1 MLKVYDGYFDLSC
14 YKICFPFDEDIYEE
28 EKAKFGEEYAD
39 LHKLAWEE
47 GVFIDVI
54 YYLNSPHWEVEV
66 YMMNN
71 QNDEV
76 VKICEPELEDMVYE
90 LADDLDKEEV
100 GKKIVDKLEGIS
112 ARGEMIQYL
121 REVIEGR
128 IY

>member
-14 YKICFPFDEDIYEE
+14 FKICFPFDEDIYEE
-28 EKAKFGEEYAD
+28 EKAKFGEEYAE
-39 LHKLAWEE
+39 LHQLAWEE

-54 YYLNSPHWEVEV
+54 YYLNFPKWEVEV

-76 VKICEPELEDMVYE
+76 VKICESELDDMVYE

-121 REVIEGR
+121 REVIEG
-128 IY
+128 